1 MENISSNITSILT
14 LRDLNLPPES
24 VYPAFICAM
33 LSYCLIIFCN
43 LVFLLTITIEKRLH
57 EPMYLLLINLPIN
70 DLIGSTAFLPQ
81 LMNEILSD
89 SRSISYPA
97 CVTQAFFIHIYAGG
111 SLLIMTAMAY
121 DRYIAICLP
130 LRYNTIMTNNFLI
143 KIIILVWFSDLIL
156 MVVLFYLLLRI
167 PRCRSFI
174 SNAYC
179 DNPTLLRL
187 VCADTSINNM
197 YGLFITALLQGVSLV
212 TVIYSYIQILLT
224 CLRNKRSDA
233 KSKAIQTCATH
244 LTVFI
249 ILEITGLFTILAYR
263 FEKASPFLRQMFG
276 ASSLII
282 PPALNPIIYGLKTKE
297 IRSKIALIFKRKVSP
312 F

>member
-14 LRDLNLPPES
+14 LGSLNIPPKS
-24 VYPAFICAM
+24 IYPAFIFAM

-43 LVFLLTITIEKRLH
+43 LVILLTITIEKRLH

-97 CVTQAFFIHIYAGG
+97 CVTQAFFIHIYGG
-111 SLLIMTAMAY
+111 GTALILTAMAY

-130 LRYNTIMTNNFLI
+130 LRYNTIMTNTFLI
-143 KIIILVWFSDLIL
+143 KMIILVWFSDLIL

-167 PRCRSFI
+167 PRCQSFI

-187 VCADTSINNM
+187 VCADTSINNI

-212 TVIYSYIQILLT
+212 TVIYTYLQILLT